1 MSQNQRPT
9 IVLPGAWQARLREA
23 DIDADSII
31 CAVDTDIGL
40 DRTYEH
46 GWICLT
52 DSTLAVLHSTD
63 DARVIDLSEVKEVKA
78 ENLVTSGLVS
88 ISFNGKDEVICRF
101 SSGRTRDI
109 AHLVK
114 IANKIVKSEKLEDGD
129 FEQEDTETECPKC
142 GRRYPDQ
149 DRKVCPHCLEKGS
162 IFVRLLAYF
171 KGSIGKVTLV
181 FAFMIAQAG
190 FELVSPFINGRIL
203 FDEVLHPAGQYY
215 GRIGAIFAI
224 MLGVRLFAVGVS
236 IIYGRIIAV
245 LGSEVIYKLKTDL
258 FAALQRLSMSFF
270 TRKQTGALMNR
281 VNWDALMLEFFFIE
295 GVPFFVVNVLII
307 LGISITMLTFNW
319 MLALMVFIPA
329 PILIYLTKILI
340 PKVWRLYSRRY
351 RSRRYLNSVI
361 NDSLSGVRVVK
372 AFGRE
377 EAEISRFGGANWGL
391 FSTHLSAQRFSS
403 TVFPFFHLIMQTG
416 GFVVWAVGGWK
427 VIQGQ
432 ISFGV
437 LMTFVGYIAMFY
449 RPMLFFTRLIDW
461 WAMCMNSAQR
471 IFEVLDTE
479 PDIVEKKEPVRVDPI
494 KGRIKVEKV
503 TFAYEPNKPVLHDI
517 NLTIKPGEMIGLV
530 GHTGAGKS
538 TITNLITR
546 LYDVEEGKISI
557 DGVNVKDAAVDDLR
571 SQIGIVLQQT
581 YLFNGSVAENISY
594 AQPDASEYDIVSAA
608 KLANAHDFI
617 VALPDGYNT
626 RLGRQ
631 GIDLSGGERQRIAI
645 ARAILK
651 NPRILI
657 FDEATSSVDTETE
670 EKIQNA
676 IIRMVEG
683 RTTIAIAHR
692 LSTLRMADR
701 LFILDNGKIV
711 ERGNHEQLMAKKKKY
726 YELVSRERKAL
737 KVIGVA
743 E

>member
-1 MSQNQRPT
+1 MEE
-9 IVLPGAWQARLREA
+9 IKV
-23 DIDADSII
+23 
-31 CAVDTDIGL
+31 
-40 DRTYEH
+40 
-46 GWICLT
+46 
-52 DSTLAVLHSTD
+52 
-63 DARVIDLSEVKEVKA
+63 
-78 ENLVTSGLVS
+78 ENLVTSGL
-88 ISFNGKDEVICRF
+88 ISAKVCGKHTILCRF

-109 AHLVK
+109 AQLVRIAEK
-114 IANKIVKSEKLEDGD
+114 IGKSETVEVGD
-129 FEQEDTETECPKC
+129 LAREAGVTECLKC
-142 GRRYPDQ
+142 GRRFPDQ
-149 DRKVCPHCLEKGS
+149 DRKICPHCLDKGT

-171 KGSIGKVTLV
+171 SGNLGKVSLI
-181 FAFMIAQAG
+181 FACMAIQAG
-190 FELVSPFINGRIL
+190 LELLAPFINGRIL
-203 FDEVLHPAGQYY
+203 YDEVLNSTGRYY
-215 GRIGAIFAI
+215 GKIGAIFGI
-224 MLGVRLFAVGVS
+224 MLAVRLLAVLVS
-236 IIYGRIIAV
+236 VVYGRIVAT
-245 LGSEVIYKLKTDL
+245 LSAKVIYKLKTDL

-307 LGISITMLTFNW
+307 IGISITMLSFNW
-319 MLALMVFIPA
+319 LLALMVFIPA

-351 RSRRYLNSVI
+351 RSRRLLNSVI
-361 NDSLSGVRVVK
+361 NDSLTGVRVVK

-377 EAEISRFGGANWGL
+377 EAEISRFSGANWGL
-391 FSTHLSAQRFSS
+391 FSTDLTAQRLSA

-416 GFVVWAVGGWK
+416 GFVVWALGGWK
-427 VIQGQ
+427 VIQGD

-449 RPMLFFTRLIDW
+449 RPMQFFTRVIDW

-471 IFEVLDTE
+471 IFEVMDTE
-479 PDIVEKKEPVRVDPI
+479 PDIVEKTNPI
-494 KGRIKVEKV
+494 RLSPIEGRIQVQKV

-517 NLTIKPGEMIGLV
+517 NLSIEPGEMIGLV

-546 LYDVEEGKISI
+546 LYDVEEGSIEI
-557 DGVNVKDAAVDDLR
+557 DGVNVKDVATADLR

-581 YLFNGSVAENISY
+581 YLFAGTVEENIAY
-594 AQPDASEYDIVSAA
+594 ANPDASEHEILRAA
-608 KLANAHDFI
+608 HLANAHDFI
-617 VALPDGYNT
+617 VGLPDGYNT
-626 RLGRQ
+626 LLGRQ
-631 GIDLSGGERQRIAI
+631 GIDLSGGERQRLAI

-676 IIRMVEG
+676 IIRMVKG

-701 LFILDNGKIV
+701 LFIVDEGKIV
-711 ERGNHEQLMAKKKKY
+711 EQGNHAELMAKREKY
-726 YELVSRERKAL
+726 YDLVSRERKAL
-737 KVIGVA
+737 KVIGVT